1 VLFSLVALGSAI
13 GPVSAGAVFDHA
25 GSYVPYM
32 IAAMVLTAIAA
43 LGLVSLGRPP
53 YGAAGH

>member
-1 VLFSLVALGSAI
+1 
-13 GPVSAGAVFDHA
+13 VFDHA